1 MSQTVDK
8 PSAGKDDDL
17 VTAVAAAAAQSV
29 PAASSSPAAHDDID
43 NFDDADATHD
53 VEDMNDYDDDYEDP
67 HDDELKLDDEEY
79 IIPLYIEGRQR
90 DTYTEYIKHKEDVFN
105 EVSTH
110 EQVQDENLDKIDR
123 AFTYLKAVETHPDL
137 TYAEAESATG
147 SSSRSLADV
156 QHGAQFGIDNSVKFK
171 FLGQLLNNIRNKSM
185 HIVIL
190 LDQDNEPLFNI
201 VKTFLTAGQY
211 NFKMPTRGHQSMV
224 SPGYLLVTV
233 FEKAK
238 TPVIQGVH
246 LVICLDGVQSA
257 AEARQKKA
265 PAAGKIIP
273 VFHLVIPQTVGHI
286 ERYILPTAERRTR
299 IETILAGLYKAQEH
313 DQVGNAIDIDTPSV
327 EEAAQLV
334 ATWLFPEEG
343 QESTKWP
350 LPSIGS
356 VKSLIE
362 WDTTQQ
368 STRSAVSSP
377 APERTKRPLDEDEFD
392 PAKRVRYTPQPR
404 MVPGSSAVHAPEDTR
419 ISDSMPGT
427 AASENARLAA
437 DLDKVST
444 TLHQEREKRREEAVM
459 WDRQQTEHENRQE
472 QYRKLFNEKAAVDHE
487 LKTMSDSR
495 DQLRGKMNAQL
506 DEIGRVREELEA
518 LRAFNSTSADEKDV
532 EIIRLRKEL
541 EDAKVELEKARKSAK
556 TQDETMDFLKEQ
568 YRKAQVIAGQAQSE
582 VETLAST
589 NAKLSQQA
597 SGEAARLKQMHL
609 DRSAKNLMQQNKALQ
624 SENAVLKHRL
634 KTVEEELARAKN
646 NSGRSA
652 YGTRGQSTTPQPKT
666 RSRAA
671 SPAGGP
677 RVARGGG
684 RISNLVAEGM

>member
-1 MSQTVDK
+1 
-8 PSAGKDDDL
+8 
-17 VTAVAAAAAQSV
+17 
-29 PAASSSPAAHDDID
+29 
-43 NFDDADATHD
+43 
-53 VEDMNDYDDDYEDP
+53 
-67 HDDELKLDDEEY
+67 
-79 IIPLYIEGRQR
+79 
-90 DTYTEYIKHKEDVFN
+90 
-105 EVSTH
+105 
-110 EQVQDENLDKIDR
+110 
-123 AFTYLKAVETHPDL
+123 
-137 TYAEAESATG
+137 
-147 SSSRSLADV
+147 
-156 QHGAQFGIDNSVKFK
+156 
-171 FLGQLLNNIRNKSM
+171 
-185 HIVIL
+185 
-190 LDQDNEPLFNI
+190 
-201 VKTFLTAGQY
+201 
-211 NFKMPTRGHQSMV
+211 
-224 SPGYLLVTV
+224 
-233 FEKAK
+233 
-238 TPVIQGVH
+238 
-246 LVICLDGVQSA
+246 
-257 AEARQKKA
+257 
-265 PAAGKIIP
+265 
-273 VFHLVIPQTVGHI
+273 
-286 ERYILPTAERRTR
+286 
-299 IETILAGLYKAQEH
+299 
-313 DQVGNAIDIDTPSV
+313 
-327 EEAAQLV
+327 
-334 ATWLFPEEG
+334 
-343 QESTKWP
+343 
-350 LPSIGS
+350 
-356 VKSLIE
+356 
-362 WDTTQQ
+362 
-368 STRSAVSSP
+368 
-377 APERTKRPLDEDEFD
+377 
-392 PAKRVRYTPQPR
+392 
-404 MVPGSSAVHAPEDTR
+404 
-419 ISDSMPGT
+419 MPGT

>member
-1 MSQTVDK
+1 
-8 PSAGKDDDL
+8 
-17 VTAVAAAAAQSV
+17 
-29 PAASSSPAAHDDID
+29 
-43 NFDDADATHD
+43 
-53 VEDMNDYDDDYEDP
+53 
-67 HDDELKLDDEEY
+67 
-79 IIPLYIEGRQR
+79 
-90 DTYTEYIKHKEDVFN
+90 
-105 EVSTH
+105 
-110 EQVQDENLDKIDR
+110 
-123 AFTYLKAVETHPDL
+123 
-137 TYAEAESATG
+137 
-147 SSSRSLADV
+147 
-156 QHGAQFGIDNSVKFK
+156 
-171 FLGQLLNNIRNKSM
+171 
-185 HIVIL
+185 
-190 LDQDNEPLFNI
+190 
-201 VKTFLTAGQY
+201 
-211 NFKMPTRGHQSMV
+211 
-224 SPGYLLVTV
+224 
-233 FEKAK
+233 
-238 TPVIQGVH
+238 
-246 LVICLDGVQSA
+246 
-257 AEARQKKA
+257 
-265 PAAGKIIP
+265 
-273 VFHLVIPQTVGHI
+273 
-286 ERYILPTAERRTR
+286 
-299 IETILAGLYKAQEH
+299 
-313 DQVGNAIDIDTPSV
+313 
-327 EEAAQLV
+327 
-334 ATWLFPEEG
+334 
-343 QESTKWP
+343 
-350 LPSIGS
+350 
-356 VKSLIE
+356 
-362 WDTTQQ
+362 
-368 STRSAVSSP
+368 
-377 APERTKRPLDEDEFD
+377 
-392 PAKRVRYTPQPR
+392 

-634 KTVEEELARAKN
+634 KTVEEELARATT

>member
-1 MSQTVDK
+1 
-8 PSAGKDDDL
+8 
-17 VTAVAAAAAQSV
+17 
-29 PAASSSPAAHDDID
+29 
-43 NFDDADATHD
+43 
-53 VEDMNDYDDDYEDP
+53 
-67 HDDELKLDDEEY
+67 
-79 IIPLYIEGRQR
+79 
-90 DTYTEYIKHKEDVFN
+90 
-105 EVSTH
+105 
-110 EQVQDENLDKIDR
+110 
-123 AFTYLKAVETHPDL
+123 
-137 TYAEAESATG
+137 
-147 SSSRSLADV
+147 
-156 QHGAQFGIDNSVKFK
+156 
-171 FLGQLLNNIRNKSM
+171 
-185 HIVIL
+185 
-190 LDQDNEPLFNI
+190 
-201 VKTFLTAGQY
+201 
-211 NFKMPTRGHQSMV
+211 
-224 SPGYLLVTV
+224 
-233 FEKAK
+233 
-238 TPVIQGVH
+238 
-246 LVICLDGVQSA
+246 
-257 AEARQKKA
+257 
-265 PAAGKIIP
+265 
-273 VFHLVIPQTVGHI
+273 
-286 ERYILPTAERRTR
+286 
-299 IETILAGLYKAQEH
+299 
-313 DQVGNAIDIDTPSV
+313 
-327 EEAAQLV
+327 
-334 ATWLFPEEG
+334 
-343 QESTKWP
+343 
-350 LPSIGS
+350 
-356 VKSLIE
+356 
-362 WDTTQQ
+362 
-368 STRSAVSSP
+368 
-377 APERTKRPLDEDEFD
+377 
-392 PAKRVRYTPQPR
+392 